1 MIVSHLSAP
10 QTSVRLQKALKLF
23 AGIYSDDLAPGKY
36 PLEGEDFFMVK
47 DNTTAPFLECSFEAH
62 KDYADV
68 QIVIHGGEIMAY
80 RPLEAGEEPVKY
92 PGGDC
97 WLFGDTG
104 AYDKICLTDGMF
116 AVFFPGELHKPNVQL
131 GENNK
136 NRKVIMKLKN
146 FIAE

>member
-1 MIVSHLSAP
+1 MIVSRLNAP
-10 QTSVRLQKALKLF
+10 QTSARLKKALQLF
-23 AGIYSDDLAPGKY
+23 AEIYSEDLAPGKY

-47 DNTTAPFLECSFEAH
+47 DNVTKLSAECSFEVH

-80 RPLEAGEEPVKY
+80 RQLRAGEEPVKY

-97 WLFGDTG
+97 WLFDDDGVCDQ
-104 AYDKICLTDGMF
+104 ICLTDGMF
-116 AVFFPGELHKPNVQL
+116 AVFFPGELHKPNIQL
-131 GENNK
+131 GDNK
-136 NRKVIMKLKN
+136 KSRKSIMKLKG